1 MVFSSLLF
9 IYIFLPLNLLL
20 YACISD
26 IKKKNI
32 CVLIFSLIFYAWLS
46 PLYLILLSALSLV
59 SYVGARLVERYRI
72 TAKAKAKTVLV
83 VYLCITLGV
92 LGYFKYLGFFCSII
106 NSVAHVFG
114 TIPSVVLPVGISFY
128 TFQLISYVADVYR
141 GDIEADKKYSNV
153 LLYAS
158 LFHQCIAGPIV
169 RYKDIAN
176 DLKERRTSI
185 SAMNE
190 GISRFCVGLAKKAL
204 LANTCAS
211 IVEKVLPEN
220 LAECGEITIAAAWL
234 GGLLYMLHIYLD
246 FSAYSDMAIGLGRM
260 TGFYYKENF
269 NYPYTAVSITDFWRR
284 WHISL
289 GTFFRDYVYIP
300 LGGNRKGRARQLL
313 NMFIVWGLTG
323 LWHGADYNFVLW
335 GLYYFVFLA
344 AEKLVLLKVFAK
356 LPKVIGAVVTRVYT
370 LLVVF
375 TGWIIF
381 RFTDLASMAKA
392 LRALVGLD
400 GNAFTSFEINTVF
413 LNNITFII
421 ICIAAVTPLVKNLAE
436 WLRKK
441 AVNGSEMLSLNVYN
455 VLNATLP
462 VVLLLLSTI
471 ALIGDSYNP
480 FIYFRF

>member
-9 IYIFLPLNLLL
+9 VYIFLPLNLLF

-26 IKKKNI
+26 IRKKNI
-32 CVLIFSLIFYAWLS
+32 CVLLFSLLFYAWMS
-46 PLYLILLSALSLV
+46 PLYLILLSGMALV
-59 SYVGARLVERYRI
+59 SYVGARLVERYRQ
-72 TAKAKAKTVLV
+72 TTKAKVTLV
-83 VYLCITLGV
+83 IYLCITLGV

-106 NSVAHVFG
+106 NSVAEVFG

-128 TFQLISYVADVYR
+128 TFQLISYVVDVYR

-153 LLYAS
+153 LLYAA

-169 RYKDIAN
+169 RYKDIAK
-176 DLKERRTSI
+176 DLRERKTSI

-220 LAECGEITIAAAWL
+220 LAGYGDVTVMAAWL

-269 NYPYTAVSITDFWRR
+269 NYPYTASSITDFWRR

-300 LGGNRKGRARQLL
+300 LGGNRRGKTRQLL
-313 NMFIVWGLTG
+313 NMLIVWGLTG
-323 LWHGADYNFVLW
+323 LWHGADYNFILW
-335 GLYYFVFLA
+335 GLYYFVFLT

-356 LPKVIGAVVTRVYT
+356 LPKIAGAVVTRIYT
-370 LLVVF
+370 LIVVF
-375 TGWIIF
+375 AGWFLF
-381 RFTDLASMAKA
+381 RFTDMASMIKA
-392 LRALVGLD
+392 LRALIGLD
-400 GNAFTSFEINTVF
+400 GNKFTSFEINTVI
-413 LNNITFII
+413 LNNILFII
-421 ICIAAVTPLVKNLAE
+421 VCIVAVTPLVKKIAE
-436 WLRKK
+436 WFRQK
-441 AVNGSEMLSLNVYN
+441 AKNGSGMLALGAYN
-455 VLNATLP
+455 VMNAMFP
-462 VVLLLLSTI
+462 VALLLLSTV